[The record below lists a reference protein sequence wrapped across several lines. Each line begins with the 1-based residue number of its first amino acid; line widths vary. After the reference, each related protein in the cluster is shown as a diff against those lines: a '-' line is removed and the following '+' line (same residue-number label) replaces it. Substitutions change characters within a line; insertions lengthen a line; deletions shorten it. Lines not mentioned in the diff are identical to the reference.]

1 MSCSVLL
8 GAVTKKHFLFSTQ
21 TAPTKKGKL
30 RDRDPRPSA
39 AVGSVG
45 TVALSA
51 RTRAPHCHGDRCDR
65 CAPFATLQR
74 APSQTEMALE
84 RVDTGECCTHTHP
97 MTCSSN
103 VGLTATE
110 TGATARRLCARYA
123 LRMPRCGCTPRES
136 DCRPRLRLRFPVD
149 PVTDGGSARRLLR
162 AASAR
167 VGRRDRTII
176 AASWSRLAG
185 GSATQP
191 RRDLSGTILRF
202 TGSCNLLVGAYF

>member
-1 MSCSVLL
+1 MRARRRL
-8 GAVTKKHFLFSTQ
+8 GSELFGITGCCHQKAFPLFHSDRTQ

-103 VGLTATE
+103 GGSRQQRQARPRDGFVHATRC
-110 TGATARRLCARYA
+110 ACHAVAARRGKA
-123 LRMPRCGCTPRES
+123 T
-136 DCRPRLRLRFPVD
+136 VD
-149 PVTDGGSARRLLR
+149 RGFACVSQWILSPM
-162 AASAR
+162 AAAQGVS
-167 VGRRDRTII
+167 
-176 AASWSRLAG
+176 
-185 GSATQP
+185 
-191 RRDLSGTILRF
+191 
-202 TGSCNLLVGAYF
+202 